1 MPRFKLVEVALTPQQ
16 AVSAGV
22 PAAVYIIFI
31 VMDFVGAAMSQLLTS
46 PKKVIRPDGTNVAEP
61 KARTFMQEL
70 KGVYD
75 ALNDWKI
82 WILVRQPNPHGITM
96 AYNPK

>member
-1 MPRFKLVEVALTPQQ
+1 M
-16 AVSAGV
+16 
-22 PAAVYIIFI
+22 YIIFI

-46 PKKVIRPDGTNVAEP
+46 PRKVIRPDGTNVAEP

-70 KGVYD
+70 RGVRD

-82 WILVRQPNPHGITM
+82 WILVCIFNRPGATM
-96 AYNPK
+96 TDKWG

>member
-1 MPRFKLVEVALTPQQ
+1 M
-16 AVSAGV
+16 

-31 VMDFVGAAMSQLLTS
+31 VMDFIGAGMSQLLTS
-46 PKKVIRPDGTNVAEP
+46 PRKVIRPDGTNVAEP

-75 ALNDWKI
+75 ALKDWKI
-82 WILVRQPNPHGITM
+82 WIMVRQPRDLM
-96 AYNPK
+96 A